1 MELKMARKK
10 QSFTVRKNA
19 ELRINPLKN
28 PVRTNIVLEHDSLVA
43 LKMRAA
49 QLDTTFSEIVRR
61 LVDDFLSEGA

>member
-1 MELKMARKK
+1 MKSEK
-10 QSFTVRKNA
+10 QTLSVRKNA

-28 PVRTNIVLEHDSLVA
+28 PVRTNIVLEHDSLQE
-43 LKMRAA
+43 LKVRAV

>member
-1 MELKMARKK
+1 MRKK
-10 QSFTVRKNA
+10 KLFTVRKNA

-28 PVRTNIVLEHDSLVA
+28 PVRTNIVLENDSLQA
-43 LKMRAA
+43 LKVRAV